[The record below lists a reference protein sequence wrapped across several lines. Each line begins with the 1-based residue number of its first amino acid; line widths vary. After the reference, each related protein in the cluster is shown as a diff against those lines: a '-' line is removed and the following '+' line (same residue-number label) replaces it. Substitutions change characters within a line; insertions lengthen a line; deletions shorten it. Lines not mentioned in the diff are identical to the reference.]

1 MSVEHDDVLHPW
13 RHADRR
19 ATRIAV
25 IAVTSALAAML
36 VAATLPL
43 WAGAD
48 PIRTILLAAYQN
60 NQLDW
65 IWEFSPRDAWW
76 AVGLVLVVP
85 VLCTVV
91 GAYRSRR
98 RLADAT
104 RRMPGAA
111 DQSTIGGALSTGQRN
126 ARVRG
131 REVDLAARQRRF
143 AEQNRSR
150 MSVWSSLGAAFAYI
164 LGGWFLIGIALDVT
178 GATAAPV
185 GLWIAAQSW
194 WLLIA
199 ALVVWGAIL
208 SLADRRRGSPAR

>member
-1 MSVEHDDVLHPW
+1 MSVEHNDVLLPW

-19 ATRIAV
+19 ATLIAV
-25 IAVTSALAAML
+25 IAVASALAAML
-36 VAATLPL
+36 IAATLPL
-43 WAGAD
+43 WAGKD
-48 PIRTILLAAYQN
+48 PIRTVLLAAYNQ

-76 AVGLVLVVP
+76 AVGLVFVVP
-85 VLCTVV
+85 VLSTVV

-104 RRMPGAA
+104 RRMPGTAGL
-111 DQSTIGGALSTGQRN
+111 STIGPALSEGQRN
-126 ARVRG
+126 AQVRS

-143 AEQNRSR
+143 TEQNRSR
-150 MSVWSSLGAAFAYI
+150 LSPWSSLGAAFTYI

-178 GATAAPV
+178 GATATPV

-199 ALVVWGAIL
+199 APIVWGAIL
-208 SLADRRRGSPAR
+208 NLTDRRRGSLAR